1 VKTNFISSS
10 KFAVKINAKQLLREV
25 VEKNGNELSSL
36 IQQYVEPKVQEAHK
50 KMIQDFESHPVTKE
64 ISSGPNSANSS
75 GLLGGYGNLFSFIGF
90 SSADSPI
97 QIISTIINKT
107 TTTTVKKSGS
117 DGKFIITIKAP
128 TKEQI
133 YAASPIPWLSG
144 RSWVDGIEKGIS
156 GLGRY
161 LYSSVGFD
169 ESNSGT
175 GIQVKKR
182 TSSVK
187 LRNTPYLSKILS
199 DFKNKIS
206 EIK

>member
-1 VKTNFISSS
+1 MKTNFISSS

-90 SSADSPI
+90 SSGDSPI

>member
-1 VKTNFISSS
+1 
-10 KFAVKINAKQLLREV
+10 LREV

-90 SSADSPI
+90 SSGDSPI

>member
-1 VKTNFISSS
+1 MKTNFISSS